1 MKRKMEERITKQELE
16 KLYGVNRKTI
26 ENWVKNYNLPLIRIS
41 PNKKYVRKSDL
52 IEWEESRMDG

>member
-1 MKRKMEERITKQELE
+1 MEERLTKQDLE
-16 KLYGVNRKTI
+16 RLYNVNRKTI

-52 IEWEESRMDG
+52 IEWEESRMGD